1 MTAWNVLSLGCT
13 WKGHSVGPTIT
24 RQIAEGSQGNVRAAL
39 ADLEMRMF
47 FSDLKPESSAA

>member
-1 MTAWNVLSLGCT
+1 MTAGNVLSVGGT

-39 ADLEMRMF
+39 ADLEMRMGENF
-47 FSDLKPESSAA
+47 ES